1 MRWQHLIW
9 GLVGSGSLAACHSR
23 GDVAPDGK
31 TPAVET
37 QGAATEEAPPNG
49 SGAGEAPAPAPAPAA
64 PPAEPA
70 APSEGTPAPAP
81 DGECETR
88 RAAIES
94 ALGETN
100 RCTSDAEC
108 TLMYPNC
115 PFGCARPVS
124 TSANL
129 EAVRANIEAYKAACN
144 ACVYRC
150 MPPQGAPTCRAGRCS
165 FGDG

>member
-1 MRWQHLIW
+1 MRWQHLTW
-9 GLVGSGSLAACHSR
+9 AGVWLGSLATCHCR
-23 GDVAPDGK
+23 GSAAPEGK
-31 TPAVET
+31 TPATEA
-37 QGAATEEAPPNG
+37 QGAPAEG
-49 SGAGEAPAPAPAPAA
+49 SSPAGEPPATGPAS
-64 PPAEPA
+64 PAEPA
-70 APSEGTPAPAP
+70 SPSEGSLAPVA

-88 RAAIES
+88 RGAIES
-94 ALGETN
+94 ALGEAN
-100 RCTSDAEC
+100 RCASDAEC

-129 EAVRANIEAYKAACN
+129 DAIRASVDAFKAACN

-150 MPPQGAPTCRAGRCS
+150 MPPEGAPACRAGRCS

>member
-1 MRWQHLIW
+1 M
-9 GLVGSGSLAACHSR
+9 GSLAACHS
-23 GDVAPDGK
+23 GGGPAAEGK
-31 TPAVET
+31 TPAAEVQSAPA
-37 QGAATEEAPPNG
+37 QGSSP
-49 SGAGEAPAPAPAPAA
+49 AGEPPAAEPTPPA
-64 PPAEPA
+64 PPAEA
-70 APSEGTPAPAP
+70 TSPSEGTPAPAA

-94 ALGETN
+94 ALGEAG

-108 TLMYPNC
+108 TLMYPDC

-129 EAVRANIEAYKAACN
+129 DAIRANVDAFKAACN

-150 MPPQGAPTCRAGRCS
+150 MPPEGAPTCRAGRCS